1 MKKRDDYQKDFTEEQ
16 VFKAKNNAIA
26 LTSVKNNTLELS
38 SFINL
43 TSLEDVENGIRQLND
58 ASNSAWLL
66 SSLLLY
72 QCVYDKKLFSQSG
85 IDSWEDYVFN
95 AKKRLGMSRQQ
106 VSRSLMA
113 AKFFIEYNDKLMEKG
128 YTPKVFQSLAFAY
141 NAVNQVGDVDT
152 VIDHLI
158 NDSAHDFE
166 DWFRS
171 FKDVQKLDAPN
182 ADSIRDDIEITAD
195 SVTIGGQS
203 LFTMSSDVEEKDKEQ
218 FMSLI
223 SQVYAAVKD
232 GYEPAIIP
240 VLDENEA
247 KVLVKLR
254 DKDRQS
260 R

>member
-16 VFKAKNNAIA
+16 VFKAKNNALA
-26 LTSVKNNTLELS
+26 LTSAKNNTLELS
-38 SFINL
+38 SFINF

-182 ADSIRDDIEITAD
+182 ADS
-195 SVTIGGQS
+195 VTIGGQN
-203 LFTMSSDVEEKDKEQ
+203 LFIMSNDVEEKDKEQ
-218 FMSLI
+218 FMTLI

-247 KVLVKLR
+247 KILVKLR